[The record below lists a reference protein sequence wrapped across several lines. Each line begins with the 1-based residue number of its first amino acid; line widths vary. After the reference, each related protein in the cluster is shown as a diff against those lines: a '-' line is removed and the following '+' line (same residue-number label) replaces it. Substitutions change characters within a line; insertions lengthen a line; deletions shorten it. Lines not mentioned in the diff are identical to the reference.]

1 MDKTKPIRVL
11 LAEDHE
17 VVRDGLAAI
26 IDYQPD
32 MTVVGHA
39 CNGEEAVELFAE
51 LQPDITLMDL
61 RMPGMGGVLA
71 IEAIRKKVGD
81 ARIIVLTTYD
91 GDENIYR
98 ALKAGARG
106 YLLKDSGKDDLLSA
120 IRAVHEGRSYVP
132 PEIATRLVT
141 RTQAGAPL
149 TRREIEVLQL
159 MAEGKSNKE
168 IGAALFISE
177 GTVKTHVNSIHEKL
191 SVSDRTEAAL
201 WRSSVGSFTCD

>member
-1 MDKTKPIRVL
+1 
-11 LAEDHE
+11 
-17 VVRDGLAAI
+17 
-26 IDYQPD
+26 
-32 MTVVGHA
+32 
-39 CNGEEAVELFAE
+39 
-51 LQPDITLMDL
+51 
-61 RMPGMGGVLA
+61 MGGAPA
-71 IEAIRKKVGD
+71 IEAIRKKFGD

-191 SVSDRTEAAL
+191 GVSDRTEAVIVAL
-201 WRSSVGSFTCD
+201 KRGIIHL

>member
-17 VVRDGLAAI
+17 IVRDGLAAI
-26 IDYQPD
+26 IDYQSD

-39 CNGEEAVELFAE
+39 CNGEEAVERFAE

-61 RMPGMGGVLA
+61 RMPGMGGAPA
-71 IEAIRKKVGD
+71 IEAIRKKFGD

-149 TRREIEVLQL
+149 TTREIEVLQL
-159 MAEGKSNKE
+159 IAEGKSNKE

-191 SVSDRTEAAL
+191 SVSDRTEAVIVAL
-201 WRSSVGSFTCD
+201 KRGIIDL

>member
-1 MDKTKPIRVL
+1 MDKKKPIRVL

-17 VVRDGLAAI
+17 IVRDGLAAI
-26 IDYQPD
+26 IDYQAD

-39 CNGEEAVELFAE
+39 CNGEEAVERFAE

-61 RMPGMGGVLA
+61 RMPGMGGALA
-71 IEAIRKKVGD
+71 IEAIRKKFGD

-149 TRREIEVLQL
+149 TTREIEVLQL

-191 SVSDRTEAAL
+191 SVRDRTEAVIVAL
-201 WRSSVGSFTCD
+201 KRGIIQL

>member
-1 MDKTKPIRVL
+1 VL

-17 VVRDGLAAI
+17 IVRDGLAAI
-26 IDYQPD
+26 IDYQAD

-39 CNGEEAVELFAE
+39 CNGEEAVERFAE

-61 RMPGMGGVLA
+61 RMPGMGGAPA
-71 IEAIRKKVGD
+71 IEAIRKKFGD

-149 TRREIEVLQL
+149 TTREIEVLQL

-191 SVSDRTEAAL
+191 RVSDRTEAVIVAL
-201 WRSSVGSFTCD
+201 KRGIIHL

>member
-17 VVRDGLAAI
+17 IVRDGLAAI
-26 IDYQPD
+26 IDYQAD

-39 CNGEEAVELFAE
+39 CNGEEAVERFAE

-61 RMPGMGGVLA
+61 RMPGMGGAPA
-71 IEAIRKKVGD
+71 IEAIRKKFGD

-149 TRREIEVLQL
+149 TTREIEVLQL

-177 GTVKTHVNSIHEKL
+177 GAVKTHVNSIHEKL
-191 SVSDRTEAAL
+191 SVSDRTEAVIVAL
-201 WRSSVGSFTCD
+201 KRGIIHL

>member
-17 VVRDGLAAI
+17 IVRDGLAAI
-26 IDYQPD
+26 IDYQAD

-39 CNGEEAVELFAE
+39 CNGEEAVERFAE

-61 RMPGMGGVLA
+61 RMPGMGGATA
-71 IEAIRKKVGD
+71 IEAIRKKFGD

-149 TRREIEVLQL
+149 TTREIEVLQL
-159 MAEGKSNKE
+159 MADGKSNKE

-191 SVSDRTEAAL
+191 SVSDRTEAVIVAL
-201 WRSSVGSFTCD
+201 KRGIIQL

>member
-1 MDKTKPIRVL
+1 MDKTNPIRVL

-26 IDYQPD
+26 IDYQSD

-39 CNGEEAVELFAE
+39 SNGEEAVERFAE

-61 RMPGMGGVLA
+61 RMPGMGGALA
-71 IEAIRKKVGD
+71 IEVIRKKFGD

-149 TRREIEVLQL
+149 TTREIEVLQL
-159 MAEGKSNKE
+159 IAEGKSNKE

-191 SVSDRTEAAL
+191 SVSDRTEAVIVAL
-201 WRSSVGSFTCD
+201 KRGIIHL

>member
-26 IDYQPD
+26 IDYQAD

-39 CNGEEAVELFAE
+39 CNGEEAVERFAE

-61 RMPGMGGVLA
+61 RMPGMGGAPA
-71 IEAIRKKVGD
+71 IEAIRKKFGD

-149 TRREIEVLQL
+149 TTREIEVLQL

-191 SVSDRTEAAL
+191 SVSDRTEAVIVAL
-201 WRSSVGSFTCD
+201 KRGIIDL

>member
-1 MDKTKPIRVL
+1 MDKMKPIRVL

-26 IDYQPD
+26 IDYQAD

-39 CNGEEAVELFAE
+39 CNGEEAVERFAE

-61 RMPGMGGVLA
+61 RMPGMGGAPA
-71 IEAIRKKVGD
+71 IEAIRKKFGD

-106 YLLKDSGKDDLLSA
+106 YLLKDSGKDDMLSA

-149 TRREIEVLQL
+149 TTREIEVLQS

-168 IGAALFISE
+168 IGVALFISE

-191 SVSDRTEAAL
+191 GVSDRTEAVIVAL
-201 WRSSVGSFTCD
+201 KRGIIQL

>member
-17 VVRDGLAAI
+17 IVRDGLAAI
-26 IDYQPD
+26 IDYQAD

-39 CNGEEAVELFAE
+39 CNGEEAVERFAE

-61 RMPGMGGVLA
+61 RMPGMGGAPA
-71 IEAIRKKVGD
+71 IEAIRKKFGD

-149 TRREIEVLQL
+149 TTREIEVLQL

-191 SVSDRTEAAL
+191 RVSDRTEAVIVAL
-201 WRSSVGSFTCD
+201 KRGIIHL

>member
-1 MDKTKPIRVL
+1 MDKTKLIRVL

-26 IDYQPD
+26 IDYQAD

-39 CNGEEAVELFAE
+39 CNGEEAVERFAE

-61 RMPGMGGVLA
+61 RMPGMGGAPA
-71 IEAIRKKVGD
+71 IEAIRKKFGD

-149 TRREIEVLQL
+149 TTREIEVLQL
-159 MAEGKSNKE
+159 IAQGKSNKE

-191 SVSDRTEAAL
+191 SVSDRTEAVIVAL
-201 WRSSVGSFTCD
+201 KRGIIHL

>member
-1 MDKTKPIRVL
+1 MDKTKTIRVL

-26 IDYQPD
+26 IDYQAD

-39 CNGEEAVELFAE
+39 RNGEEAVERFAE

-61 RMPGMGGVLA
+61 RMPGMGGAQA
-71 IEAIRKKVGD
+71 IEAIRKKFGD

-149 TRREIEVLQL
+149 TTREIEVLQL
-159 MAEGKSNKE
+159 MAKGKSNKE

-191 SVSDRTEAAL
+191 SVSDRTEAVIVAL
-201 WRSSVGSFTCD
+201 KRGIIHL

>member
-1 MDKTKPIRVL
+1 M
-11 LAEDHE
+11 E
-17 VVRDGLAAI
+17 VGSGHSLRSFADIVD
-26 IDYQPD
+26 
-32 MTVVGHA
+32 VHHA
-39 CNGEEAVELFAE
+39 CNGEEAVERFAE

-61 RMPGMGGVLA
+61 RMPGMGGAPA
-71 IEAIRKKVGD
+71 IEAIRKKFGD

-149 TRREIEVLQL
+149 TTREIEVLQL

-191 SVSDRTEAAL
+191 SVSDRTEAVIVAL
-201 WRSSVGSFTCD
+201 KRGIIQL

>member
-26 IDYQPD
+26 IDYQAD

-39 CNGEEAVELFAE
+39 CNGEEAVERFAE

-61 RMPGMGGVLA
+61 RMPGMGGAPA
-71 IEAIRKKVGD
+71 IEAIRKKFDD

-149 TRREIEVLQL
+149 TTREIEVLQL

-191 SVSDRTEAAL
+191 SVSDRTEAVIVAL
-201 WRSSVGSFTCD
+201 KRGIIHL

>member
-11 LAEDHE
+11 LVEDHE

-26 IDYQPD
+26 IDYQSD

-39 CNGEEAVELFAE
+39 SNGEEAVERFAE

-61 RMPGMGGVLA
+61 RMPGMGGAPA
-71 IEAIRKKVGD
+71 IEAIRKKFGD

-149 TRREIEVLQL
+149 TTREIEVLQL

-191 SVSDRTEAAL
+191 SVSDRTEAVIVAL
-201 WRSSVGSFTCD
+201 KRGIIHL

>member
-17 VVRDGLAAI
+17 IVRDGLAAI
-26 IDYQPD
+26 IDYQAD

-39 CNGEEAVELFAE
+39 CNGEEAVERFAE

-61 RMPGMGGVLA
+61 RMPGMGGAPA
-71 IEAIRKKVGD
+71 IEAIRKKFGD

-149 TRREIEVLQL
+149 TTREIEVLQL

-191 SVSDRTEAAL
+191 SVSDRTEAVIVAL
-201 WRSSVGSFTCD
+201 KRGIIDL

>member
-26 IDYQPD
+26 IDYQAD

-39 CNGEEAVELFAE
+39 CNGEEAVERFAE

-61 RMPGMGGVLA
+61 RMPGMGGAPA
-71 IEAIRKKVGD
+71 IEAIRKKFGD

-149 TRREIEVLQL
+149 TTREIEVLQL

-191 SVSDRTEAAL
+191 GVSDRTEAVIVAL
-201 WRSSVGSFTCD
+201 KRGIIQL

>member
-1 MDKTKPIRVL
+1 MDKKKPIRVL

-17 VVRDGLAAI
+17 IVRDGLAAI
-26 IDYQPD
+26 IDYQAD

-39 CNGEEAVELFAE
+39 CNGEEAVERFAE

-61 RMPGMGGVLA
+61 RMPGMGGAPA
-71 IEAIRKKVGD
+71 IEAIRKKFGD

-149 TRREIEVLQL
+149 TTREIEVLQL

-191 SVSDRTEAAL
+191 SVSDRTEAVIVAL
-201 WRSSVGSFTCD
+201 KRGIIQL

>member
-17 VVRDGLAAI
+17 IVRDGLAAI
-26 IDYQPD
+26 IDYQAD

-39 CNGEEAVELFAE
+39 CNGEEAVERFAE

-61 RMPGMGGVLA
+61 RMPGMGGAPA
-71 IEAIRKKVGD
+71 IEAIRKKFGD
-81 ARIIVLTTYD
+81 ARVIVLTTYD

-120 IRAVHEGRSYVP
+120 IRAMHEGRSYVP

-149 TRREIEVLQL
+149 TTREIEVLQL
-159 MAEGKSNKE
+159 MAEGKSN
-168 IGAALFISE
+168 
-177 GTVKTHVNSIHEKL
+177 
-191 SVSDRTEAAL
+191 
-201 WRSSVGSFTCD
+201 

>member
-26 IDYQPD
+26 IDYQAD

-39 CNGEEAVELFAE
+39 CNGEEAVERFAE

-61 RMPGMGGVLA
+61 RMPGMGGAPA
-71 IEAIRKKVGD
+71 IEAIRKKFGD

-141 RTQAGAPL
+141 RAQAGAPL
-149 TRREIEVLQL
+149 TTREIEVLQL

-191 SVSDRTEAAL
+191 SVSDRTEAVIVAL
-201 WRSSVGSFTCD
+201 KRGIIHL

>member
-26 IDYQPD
+26 IDYQAD

-39 CNGEEAVELFAE
+39 CNGEEAVERFAE

-61 RMPGMGGVLA
+61 RMPGMGGAPA
-71 IEAIRKKVGD
+71 IEAIRKKFGD

-120 IRAVHEGRSYVP
+120 IRAVHEGQSYVP

-149 TRREIEVLQL
+149 TTREIEVLQL
-159 MAEGKSNKE
+159 IAEGKSNKE
-168 IGAALFISE
+168 IGAALFITE

-191 SVSDRTEAAL
+191 SVSDRTEAVIVAL
-201 WRSSVGSFTCD
+201 KRGIIHL

>member
-26 IDYQPD
+26 IDYQAD

-39 CNGEEAVELFAE
+39 CNGEEAVERFAE

-61 RMPGMGGVLA
+61 RMPGMGGAPA
-71 IEAIRKKVGD
+71 IEAIRKKFGD

-149 TRREIEVLQL
+149 TTREIEVLQL

-191 SVSDRTEAAL
+191 SVSDRTEAVIVAL
-201 WRSSVGSFTCD
+201 KRGIIQL

>member
-26 IDYQPD
+26 IDYQAD

-39 CNGEEAVELFAE
+39 CNGEEAVERFAE

-61 RMPGMGGVLA
+61 RMPGMGGAPA
-71 IEAIRKKVGD
+71 IEAIRKKFGD

-149 TRREIEVLQL
+149 TTREIEVLQL

-191 SVSDRTEAAL
+191 SVRDRTEAVIVAL
-201 WRSSVGSFTCD
+201 KRGIIHL

>member
-39 CNGEEAVELFAE
+39 CNGEEAVERFAE
-51 LQPDITLMDL
+51 LKPDITLMDL
-61 RMPGMGGVLA
+61 RMPGMGGAPA
-71 IEAIRKKVGD
+71 IEAIRKKFGD

-98 ALKAGARG
+98 ALKAGAKG

-132 PEIATRLVT
+132 AEIATRLVT

-191 SVSDRTEAAL
+191 SVSDRTEAVIVAL
-201 WRSSVGSFTCD
+201 KRGIIHL

>member
-17 VVRDGLAAI
+17 IVRDGLAAI
-26 IDYQPD
+26 IDYQAD

-39 CNGEEAVELFAE
+39 CNGEEAVERFAE

-61 RMPGMGGVLA
+61 RMPGMGGAPA
-71 IEAIRKKVGD
+71 IEAIRKKFGD

-149 TRREIEVLQL
+149 TTREIEVLQL

-191 SVSDRTEAAL
+191 SVSDRTEAVIVAL
-201 WRSSVGSFTCD
+201 KRGIIQL

>member
-26 IDYQPD
+26 IDYQAD

-39 CNGEEAVELFAE
+39 CNGEEAVERFAE

-61 RMPGMGGVLA
+61 RMPGMGGAPA
-71 IEAIRKKVGD
+71 IEAIRKKFGD

-149 TRREIEVLQL
+149 TTREIEVLQL
-159 MAEGKSNKE
+159 IAEGKSNKE

-191 SVSDRTEAAL
+191 SVSDRTEAVIVAL
-201 WRSSVGSFTCD
+201 RRGIIDL

>member
-26 IDYQPD
+26 IDYQAD

-39 CNGEEAVELFAE
+39 CNGEEAVERFAE

-61 RMPGMGGVLA
+61 RMPGMGGAPA
-71 IEAIRKKVGD
+71 IEAIRKKFGD

-149 TRREIEVLQL
+149 TTREIEVLQL
-159 MAEGKSNKE
+159 MAKGKSNKE

-191 SVSDRTEAAL
+191 GVSDRTEAVIVAL
-201 WRSSVGSFTCD
+201 KRGIIDL

>member
-26 IDYQPD
+26 IDYQAD

-39 CNGEEAVELFAE
+39 CNGEEAVERFAE

-61 RMPGMGGVLA
+61 RMPGMGGAPA
-71 IEAIRKKVGD
+71 IEAIRKKFGD

-149 TRREIEVLQL
+149 TTREIEVLQL

-191 SVSDRTEAAL
+191 SVSDRTEAVIVAL
-201 WRSSVGSFTCD
+201 KRGIIHL

>member
-26 IDYQPD
+26 IDYQAD

-39 CNGEEAVELFAE
+39 CNGEEAVERFAE

-61 RMPGMGGVLA
+61 RMPGMGGAPA
-71 IEAIRKKVGD
+71 IEAIRKKFGD

-149 TRREIEVLQL
+149 TTREIEVLRL

-191 SVSDRTEAAL
+191 SVSDRTEAVIVAL
-201 WRSSVGSFTCD
+201 KRGIIHL